1 MSVIRR
7 LAYYLLFLPLF
18 VVGFVF
24 GPYFVMQYSISILSS
39 FAVIMLKKREL
50 AAFTLIVFLLYFGY
64 WRFVSLSYG
73 QVDLSAVCYCGISW
87 SFLHRHLFV

>member
-1 MSVIRR
+1 MIRR
-7 LAYYLLFLPLF
+7 LAYYLLFLPLS

-50 AAFTLIVFLLYFGY
+50 VAFTLIVFLLFFGY
-64 WRFVSLSYG
+64 
-73 QVDLSAVCYCGISW
+73 
-87 SFLHRHLFV
+87 